1 LSRFWRLLATVLLA
15 AAILLALA
23 PASALATHVN
33 CGDTITTNTTLDSD
47 LINCPG
53 NGIVIGADN
62 ITLDLNGHTIDGTG
76 SSGDGVANVA
86 HLGATIEGGTIQGFG
101 TGVRLG
107 TCSPATG
114 CPLGDILPSA
124 DGNAVRNLTVTGNG
138 VAIVLG
144 KTVHNVIRKNQLVV
158 NRFGIFVGSDR
169 FVFTGDTLIEK
180 NVISTTVGAAIITD
194 RTQDATYVI
203 RNEITIPPGAA
214 GIQAGFGSM
223 HIERN
228 EISGG
233 DWGMHLGRGGGP
245 VIKNHVS
252 NARIDGIYADLWGG
266 SEFVGNVATNNGDDG
281 IEIDSGGAIP
291 GNTVVLTRNT
301 ANDNGDF
308 GIEAFPGVTDGGG
321 NKASGNGNPL
331 QCLNVF
337 CR

>member
-1 LSRFWRLLATVLLA
+1 LSRFWRLLATALLA

-23 PASALATHVN
+23 PASALAAHVG
-33 CGDTITTNTTLDSD
+33 CGDTITTDTKLDSD
-47 LINCPG
+47 LIDCPG

-62 ITLDLNGHTIDGTG
+62 ITLDLNGHTIDGTS

-86 HLGATIEGGTIQGFG
+86 HLGATIKGGTIQGFG
-101 TGVRLG
+101 VGVRLG

-124 DGNAVRNLTVTGNG
+124 DGNTVRSLTISGNG

-158 NRFGIFVGSDR
+158 NRFGIVVGSDR
-169 FVFTGDTLIEK
+169 FVFTGNTLITQ
-180 NVISTTVGAAIITD
+180 NVISMTVGAAITTD
-194 RTQDATYVI
+194 RSQDETYVI
-203 RNEITIPPGAA
+203 HNRISIPPGSA
-214 GIQAGFGSM
+214 GIAAGFGSV

-228 EISGG
+228 WISGG
-233 DWGMHLGRGGGP
+233 DWGMYLGRGGGP
-245 VIKNHVS
+245 VVKNHVS

-266 SEFVGNVATNNGDDG
+266 SEFVANVATTNGDDG
-281 IEIDSGGAIP
+281 IEIDSGGAMP

-301 ANDNGDF
+301 ANDNGDL

-337 CR
+337 CG